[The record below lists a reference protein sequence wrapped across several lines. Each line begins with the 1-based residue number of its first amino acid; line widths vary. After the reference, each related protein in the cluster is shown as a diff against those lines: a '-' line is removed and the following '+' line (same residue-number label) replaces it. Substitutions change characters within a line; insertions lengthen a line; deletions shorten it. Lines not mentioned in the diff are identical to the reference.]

1 MESFHPDILS
11 ALTTREREVF
21 NISNVAAPT
30 PMPAL
35 HRLFCRIFSKKDYN
49 PKQLKIFIA
58 KHWQCRFAVDISNY
72 ECESLR
78 ITFDCEGD
86 LRRVLSKEPW
96 HFHNL
101 HMILCLPSALEN
113 AAIESVIITPFWVQ
127 VFRLPFLSKSEGL
140 AKVIG
145 NLIGTFVKV
154 LEDSLNEDFRYKR
167 LPDFCY
173 DYGII
178 GHVFDKC
185 PQFLEKVGNGLD
197 LDLPYGPWL
206 EGGALPRNAYDRYG

>member
-11 ALTTREREVF
+11 ALTTREKEVF

-30 PMPAL
+30 PRPAV

-58 KHWQCRFAVDISNY
+58 KHWQGRFAVDISNY

-113 AAIESVIITPFWVQ
+113 ATIESVIITPFWVQ

-154 LEDSLNEDFRYKR
+154 LEDSLNEGSCHFLRIRVEID
-167 LPDFCY
+167 
-173 DYGII
+173 
-178 GHVFDKC
+178 VFK
-185 PQFLEKVGNGLD
+185 PLFEAN
-197 LDLPYGPWL
+197 
-206 EGGALPRNAYDRYG
+206 